1 MQKYIAIVK
10 KLWGGGK
17 NKKKNNWK
25 IKKDSDKI
33 KEMRYDKNDRYDKRR
48 RVEFP
53 SLNSCYRKCS
63 IRR

>member
-1 MQKYIAIVK
+1 M
-10 KLWGGGK
+10 GGGK